1 MRIAQDR
8 VRTANRREGGGA
20 NLGKL
25 TSMPRAIW
33 TGSISFG
40 LLNVPVKLYSA
51 VSSRSISFR
60 ELRASD
66 HSRIRHRRVAEEDE
80 QEVAYEE
87 IVKGYEIAPE
97 QYVILER
104 NELEELTPK
113 RTKAIQIEDFVDLDE
128 IDPIYFDRPYYLG
141 PQPGAERAYALLVEA
156 MRDQRKVAI
165 ARFVMRNKE
174 SLAAIRAMDDVLTLA
189 TMRFADEVVSPDQ
202 MDGLLGEAEEV
213 EPSKKELD
221 MAKAL
226 IDSLASDFDPSAYK
240 DEYRD
245 ELLDLI
251 ERKARGEEV
260 VSVDSEAPKP
270 TKAPDLMAALEESL
284 AAVKSED
291 LGGGGKSASSGARS
305 KSSKSKSK
313 SSGGSKSK
321 SGSKPSK
328 SGSKSKAKSKSRA

>member
-1 MRIAQDR
+1 MA
-8 VRTANRREGGGA
+8 
-20 NLGKL
+20 
-25 TSMPRAIW
+25 RAIW

-60 ELRASD
+60 ELRDGD
-66 HSRIRHRRVAEEDE
+66 HSRIRHKRVAEDDGE
-80 QEVAYEE
+80 EVPYEK

-97 QYVILER
+97 QYVILSR
-104 NELEELTPK
+104 DELEDLAPK
-113 RTKAIQIEDFVDLDE
+113 KTKAIQIEDFVDLDE

-141 PQPGAERAYALLVEA
+141 PQPGAERAYALLAKA
-156 MRDQRKVAI
+156 MAEQRKVAI

-174 SLAAIRAMDDVLTLA
+174 SLAAIRATGDVLTLA
-189 TMRFADEVVSPDQ
+189 TMRFADEVVPPEQ
-202 MDGLLGEAEEV
+202 LDGLLGEEGDVA
-213 EPSKKELD
+213 PNKKEVD

-226 IDSLASDFDPSAYK
+226 IDSLASDFKPSGYK

-251 ERKARGEEV
+251 ERKARGEDL

-284 AAVKSED
+284 AAVKGEE
-291 LGGGGKSASSGARS
+291 LGGGEKAKPKKGSSKSSSGASSAKKSSSGSSGTSRS
-305 KSSKSKSK
+305 KSSK
-313 SSGGSKSK
+313 GS
-321 SGSKPSK
+321 
-328 SGSKSKAKSKSRA
+328 SKSRAKAAK